1 MCDFSRSHSLA
12 LSLVLALLMSSTF
25 CGCGNLKYWRNNDH
39 KVGPNYSTPSAPVAA
54 TYADDGSP
62 LIDTSYEPCPQWW
75 EAFNDEDL
83 NLVIE
88 LLRQQNLSLK
98 SAYFRI
104 KESRHLRQITAAN
117 LLPQSQQAFSSFA
130 HTQNSINAPNFMP
143 GIAPL
148 TIDDWQLGFDASWE
162 LDLWGRLRRSITAAD
177 ANVCFNVHDRNA
189 VMISLIGDAASLYI
203 QIRSLDE
210 RIELAKQNVEIQDGS
225 LDIAEKRFK
234 EGRTSKLDMT
244 QAESNLATTQSLIPQ
259 LELAR
264 RQAINALS
272 VLLGC
277 PPGELPFDTNLPGSI
292 PNIPHEI
299 IVGIPADLLC
309 RRPDIRAAERQM
321 AAQFEQIGITEA
333 DMYPTLAISGN
344 LGYEASRLSDLFES
358 ASYFGTI
365 APGFR
370 WNILNYGRI
379 QQAICAEEARFKQI
393 LFDYRNLVLNA
404 QREVE
409 DGIIE
414 FIKRSEQFEFDKQ
427 TAEANAESV
436 DLSVAE
442 FKAGKSDFSRV
453 FVVQANLVSAQDQVV
468 TTKANIALALIN
480 TYRAIGG
487 GWECCCEESDS
498 CNCRLTAGFANAG
511 EQSPDFEYST
521 TVEADVPGFEFEV
534 DALTETAPGSVQ
546 PAENPIEPI
555 IDDLGG
561 GNQE

>member
-1 MCDFSRSHSLA
+1 MSLHSRRKYLA
-12 LSLVLALLMSSTF
+12 FSLVLALFTTSTF
-25 CGCGNLKYWRNNDH
+25 SGCGSLRYWRNNDR
-39 KVGPNYSTPSAPVAA
+39 KVGPNYSKPAAPLASA
-54 TYADDGSP
+54 YSDDGSP
-62 LIDTSYEPCPQWW
+62 YIDTNFEHCSQWW
-75 EAFNDEDL
+75 EAFNDDDL
-83 NLVIE
+83 NLIVE
-88 LLRQQNLSLK
+88 LLQQQNLSLK
-98 SAYFRI
+98 AACFRI
-104 KESRHLRQITAAN
+104 KESRHLRQIAAAN
-117 LLPQSQQAFSSFA
+117 LLPQSQQGFGGFA
-130 HTQNSINAPNFMP
+130 HTQNSSNTEGFMP
-143 GIAPL
+143 GFSPL
-148 TIDDWQLGFDASWE
+148 TINDWQLGFDVSWE
-162 LDLWGRLRRSITAAD
+162 LDLWGRIRRSVTAAD
-177 ANVCFNVHDRNA
+177 ANVCFNVFDRNA
-189 VMISLIGDAASLYI
+189 ILISLIGDAASLYI

-210 RIELAKQNVEIQDGS
+210 RIELAQRNVEIQEGS

-244 QAESNLATTQSLIPQ
+244 QAESNLATTRSLIPQ
-259 LELAR
+259 LELSR

-272 VLLGC
+272 ILLGC
-277 PPGELPFDTNLPGSI
+277 PPGELPFDVEQPGRIPSI
-292 PNIPHEI
+292 PNEI

-344 LGYEASRLSDLFES
+344 LGYEAARLSDLFES

-379 QQAICAEEARFKQI
+379 QQAVCAEEARFKQI

-436 DLSVAE
+436 ELSIAE

-468 TTKANIALALIN
+468 ATKANIALALIN
-480 TYRAIGG
+480 TYRALGG
-487 GWECCCEESDS
+487 GWEQCCQQSDS
-498 CNCRLTAGFANAG
+498 CNCRLSAGF
-511 EQSPDFEYST
+511 PDYEPLQETDRGSST
-521 TVEADVPGFEFEV
+521 IVESDLP
-534 DALTETAPGSVQ
+534 ALESEEEAPQELETSESTNSLIQPILDPRGSS
-546 PAENPIEPI
+546 N
-555 IDDLGG
+555 
-561 GNQE
+561 